1 MLNTNLS
8 GGGPPITRMEI
19 NCMRLT
25 EIYGAADDAQS
36 NNKIFRALNASTV
49 SDERNQPTHHTKGN

>member
-1 MLNTNLS
+1 MLTTNLS
-8 GGGPPITRMEI
+8 DGGPPTTRIEI

-25 EIYGAADDAQS
+25 GIYGAADDAQS

-49 SDERNQPTHHTKGN
+49 SDERNQPAHHTKGN